1 MELHHIEYFIA
12 VAEELNFT
20 RAAQRLMIS
29 QPPLSRQIQALEEEL
44 GSRLFERSPHGLRL
58 TPAGSTFLQYAMQ
71 IHELVSRSRADV
83 SELSGGLQGTIDI
96 ASVEGHAPR
105 QIAGW
110 IASFREEHPKI
121 QYTIWNG
128 STDDVIYRVTRGLAE
143 VGVITEPHN
152 AEGLHAFP
160 VYKEPWAALIP
171 ASDPLAADKDKPL
184 PISQLEGKDLIIPSR
199 QSRLHEI
206 RSWFSGETPN
216 LHVICRI
223 SHMLNAF
230 ELVRRGVGI
239 AIYPVS
245 DNHFSGD
252 PTVVIRK
259 LSGSLTDA
267 SYILVWDRTKPLSHI
282 AKLFIDHIRTQVTDA

>member
-20 RAAQRLMIS
+20 RAAQRLLIS

-44 GSRLFERSPHGLRL
+44 GAKLFDRSPHGLRL
-58 TPAGSTFLQYAMQ
+58 TPAGRTFLQYAQQ
-71 IHELVSRSRADV
+71 IHTLVGRSRENV
-83 SELSGGLQGTIDI
+83 SELSKGLQGTIDI

-110 IASFREEHPKI
+110 IAGFKSEHPRI

-143 VGVITEPHN
+143 IGVITEPHN
-152 AEGLHAFP
+152 AEGLFSFP
-160 VYKEPWAALIP
+160 VYREPWAALIP
-171 ASDPLAADKDKPL
+171 SGDPLAAEKDEPL
-184 PISQLEGKDLIIPSR
+184 PVAALEGKDLIIPSR
-199 QSRLHEI
+199 QSRLDEI
-206 RSWFSGETPN
+206 RSWFSGDSPSFRI
-216 LHVICRI
+216 ICRI

-230 ELVRRGVGI
+230 ELVRQGVGI

-252 PTVVIRK
+252 PSVVIRK
-259 LSGSLTDA
+259 LSGPEVTA

-282 AKLFIDHIRTQVTDA
+282 TQLFIDHIRTQAEQP